1 MNVGIEIRPIRS
13 QVGIEVVKFRGIQ
26 KIDGA
31 VDSIKVYGE
40 SRDGSRVK
48 RSHMFHSLF
57 LDCNAANVLVFR
69 IRRSGTFQ
77 SKKSPHTKAATATVE
92 TTRNKAHAFFLEER
106 GAFMATSCC
115 CCCCCWASTLTM
127 ILGT

>member
-48 RSHMFHSLF
+48 REIK
-57 LDCNAANVLVFR
+57 R
-69 IRRSGTFQ
+69 
-77 SKKSPHTKAATATVE
+77 
-92 TTRNKAHAFFLEER
+92 
-106 GAFMATSCC
+106 
-115 CCCCCWASTLTM
+115 
-127 ILGT
+127 